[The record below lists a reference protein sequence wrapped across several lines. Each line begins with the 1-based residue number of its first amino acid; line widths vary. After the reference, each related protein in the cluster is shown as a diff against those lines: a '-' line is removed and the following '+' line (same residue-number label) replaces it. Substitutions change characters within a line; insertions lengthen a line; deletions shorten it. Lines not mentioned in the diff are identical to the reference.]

1 MLADGGV
8 RVKAQN
14 AFYKRNW
21 HYIALENTRWK
32 TEAKISPKT
41 PRPVEKMPPFA
52 PDISLGVEKSLHRT
66 LLTPKSHPKV
76 ANLGE
81 DRRSWPSPRFSRLAR
96 GVSRPLAAMPV

>member
-1 MLADGGV
+1 MYTVERGERLVEMLADGGV

-41 PRPVEKMPPFA
+41 PVQWKKCLLLPP
-52 PDISLGVEKSLHRT
+52 ISASEWQNHFTALS
-66 LLTPKSHPKV
+66 
-76 ANLGE
+76 
-81 DRRSWPSPRFSRLAR
+81 
-96 GVSRPLAAMPV
+96 